1 MSIFDDEL
9 DKMNKVE
16 VCVLIPIISKILKFI
31 SNWMEAYPEYAC
43 VDTDIISVL
52 KKNGYEVTYEE
63 LGDYATT
70 GDKWRHFLGQ
80 AFNHPPRRINK
91 NYNYSFMTMKDPNFI
106 LNEDNI
112 DDIEYLSTTLKFS
125 KVEIIIIDGY
135 PYINAIGNNIL
146 LMKYYP
152 DGGIPD
158 FIKFFKRP
166 TIVLMDHTI
175 PDKIRCVRDDCIF
188 VKYQEGYNLDNVVE
202 EKIISHEEHYKNKNY
217 LYQHDAD
224 TTQGIPNNGVKFT
237 LKTNYASTLQDTY
250 SRPINRLFSS
260 F

>member
-9 DKMNKVE
+9 DRMKKVE
-16 VCVLIPIISKILKFI
+16 VYVLIPTISKILNFI
-31 SNWMEAYPEYAC
+31 STWMGAYPEYVC
-43 VDTDIISVL
+43 VDTDIISIL

-80 AFNHPPRRINK
+80 ALHHPPRRIDK
-91 NYNYSFMTMKDPNFI
+91 NFNYSFMSIKDQNFI

-112 DDIEYLSTTLKFS
+112 NDIEYLSTTLKFS

-146 LMKYYP
+146 LMKHYP

-158 FIKFFKRP
+158 FIKFFRRP

-175 PDKIRCVRDDCIF
+175 PDKIRGVRDDCFF

-202 EKIISHEEHYKNKNY
+202 EKVISFEEHYKNFLQPY
-217 LYQHDAD
+217 EVD
-224 TTQGIPNNGVKFT
+224 TIQGIPNNGEEFT
-237 LKTNYASTLQDTY
+237 LETDYVSTVQNIC
-250 SRPINRLFSS
+250 SRTIGWDLTPIQM
-260 F
+260 

>member
-9 DKMNKVE
+9 DRMKKVE
-16 VCVLIPIISKILKFI
+16 VCALIPTISKILKFI
-31 SNWMEAYPEYAC
+31 STWMEVYPEYAC
-43 VDTDIISVL
+43 VDTDITSIL

-70 GDKWRHFLGQ
+70 GDRWHHFLGQ
-80 AFNHPPRRINK
+80 GLHYPPRRIDK
-91 NYNYSFMTMKDPNFI
+91 NFKYSFMTMKDPNFI

-112 DDIEYLSTTLKFS
+112 DDIEYLSVTLKFS
-125 KVEIIIIDGY
+125 KVEIIIIDGC

-146 LMKYYP
+146 LMKHYP

-158 FIKFFKRP
+158 FIKFFRRP

-175 PDKIRCVRDDCIF
+175 PDKIRGVRDDCFF

-202 EKIISHEEHYKNKNY
+202 EKVISYEEHYKNFLHPY
-217 LYQHDAD
+217 DTDA
-224 TTQGIPNNGVKFT
+224 TQGIPNNGVKFT
-237 LKTNYASTLQDTY
+237 LKTNYASTVQDTY
-250 SRPINRLFSS
+250 SRPPNWIIPSL
-260 F
+260 